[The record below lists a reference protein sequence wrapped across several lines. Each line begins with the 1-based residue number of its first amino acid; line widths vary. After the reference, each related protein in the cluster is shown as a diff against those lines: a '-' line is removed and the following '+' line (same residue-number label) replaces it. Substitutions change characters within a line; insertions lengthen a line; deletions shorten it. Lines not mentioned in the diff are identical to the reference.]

1 MAARSKRTKSSTKR
15 IALKS
20 GYSKRNRSRHTF
32 RLITSLIS
40 SFKISLMVCILGCT
54 AIGLLYLEGYI
65 KKTTP
70 ATETEF
76 QLQLADVPTWVNNEL
91 QVKLLHAAR
100 GEGQNLKFNENAA
113 GLVQQNIDRQFAWL
127 DDVKVQATHN
137 ALRIG
142 GRWRRPLGLIR
153 TQRQSFY
160 VDDEQV
166 VLDFVEIPEL
176 LIVEITGLA
185 SAKKLPTL
193 GEILPGGDLAAAIT
207 LLNALERRDR
217 NETSHKPLLTEIDR
231 IDVSNFDGRKN
242 SKLPH
247 IVLYAKDDTKIIW
260 GAEIG
265 RWQRFL
271 ESTDEQKMAK
281 LYTYYKDYGTLSGGA
296 KYINLC
302 DPQDDIP
309 QPIDKY

>member
-1 MAARSKRTKSSTKR
+1 MAAKSKRINSSTKR

-20 GYSKRNRSRHTF
+20 GYSKRNRPRHTF
-32 RLITSLIS
+32 RNITSLIS

-54 AIGLLYLEGYI
+54 AIGLLYLEGYV
-65 KKTTP
+65 KETTP
-70 ATETEF
+70 VPETEF

-91 QVKLLHAAR
+91 QIKLLQAAR
-100 GEGQNLKFNENAA
+100 GEGEDLKIDENAA
-113 GLVQQNIDRQFAWL
+113 GLVQQNIDTRFAWL

-137 ALRIG
+137 ALRIQ
-142 GRWRRPLGLIR
+142 GRWRKPVGLIR
-153 TQRQSFY
+153 TQKQSFY
-160 VDDEQV
+160 VDAQQV
-166 VLDFVEIPEL
+166 VLDFIEIPEL
-176 LIVEITGLA
+176 LIIEITGL
-185 SAKKLPTL
+185 PTIRKIPPL
-193 GEILPGGDLAAAIT
+193 GEVLSGDDLAAAIT
-207 LLNALERRDR
+207 LLELLERRDTL
-217 NETSHKPLLTEIDR
+217 ETSQKPLLSEIKR

-281 LYTYYKDYGTLSGGA
+281 LYNFYKEFGTLSGVV
-296 KYINLC
+296 KINLC